1 MSETTQ
7 LTEGQQ
13 GVIRAYDNEIA
24 KHQRNLEAAKQAWVN
39 GASYDDVREHDR
51 EIERLSQWRR
61 DELEAFAR
69 QNEAQATPA
78 APNETPTLE
87 TQEMTPAMQELL
99 FHFVAASPVDQ
110 HSNVIRVGSAQY
122 KFSTAALVGL
132 ISRGYVTLVDV
143 APDDHVYE
151 KLAYVIS
158 EAGKAAIKVQKGE

>member
-1 MSETTQ
+1 MVNAKRAIKILTLSYLTQVHHLVYDKHVIQIHHITGLKESNTMSETTQ

-61 DELEAFAR
+61 EDLEAFAR

-78 APNETPTLE
+78 APNETQARKRDT
-87 TQEMTPAMQELL
+87 
-99 FHFVAASPVDQ
+99 
-110 HSNVIRVGSAQY
+110 R
-122 KFSTAALVGL
+122 
-132 ISRGYVTLVDV
+132 
-143 APDDHVYE
+143 
-151 KLAYVIS
+151 
-158 EAGKAAIKVQKGE
+158 